1 MIKQNDDFVKS
12 SVQFENEKEAE
23 IKEVN
28 VQLEDCK
35 HKLKLIE
42 NKFDIDYDYDHAA
55 RLKDDSSKL
64 RNKLLDTR
72 KVVENIGGRK
82 KVISPE

>member
-42 NKFDIDYDYDHAA
+42 NKFDIDYDHAA